1 MGKRGPTPKIA
12 ALPSGHWGCDPPI
25 DQAEAEVI
33 LAALIPDDTWEAI
46 REAFGTFAR
55 RRALIDAP
63 RANRNR
69 NDPASYEVMR
79 AKAIKLLKKGE
90 PIMGLG
96 LDRSALIEIASAF
109 AGNAE
114 LAELSKRAGAKQYN
128 ADPDAFHT
136 RFDWRILQR
145 RDPESRAR
153 ALEILEAARP
163 RPYQPVSLA
172 DAKAELAHRIGVT
185 LDAAGLPTEIST
197 GYELGENAAE
207 YDLTP
212 FEQLISAL
220 EIHEAERPSAMSAWM
235 REVFI
240 D

>member
-1 MGKRGPTPKIA
+1 
-12 ALPSGHWGCDPPI
+12 
-25 DQAEAEVI
+25 
-33 LAALIPDDTWEAI
+33 
-46 REAFGTFAR
+46 
-55 RRALIDAP
+55 
-63 RANRNR
+63 
-69 NDPASYEVMR
+69 MR

-96 LDRSALIEIASAF
+96 LDRSALIEIARAF

-114 LAELSKRAGAKQYN
+114 MTELSTRAGAKQYN

-145 RDPESRAR
+145 RDPESRESR
-153 ALEILEAARP
+153 QGHCRVL
-163 RPYQPVSLA
+163 LA